1 MAGLAWAMSTARV
14 QAQSTVYFFFDLRL
28 MNSSYTF
35 QVNGENA
42 FVLTGEA
49 CEGLYKGLYNM
60 MARKV
65 IFKHPDNYLISTDMP
80 FRGMNYHADV
90 HLNLED
96 GETYYV
102 LCNGNFKRSFYME
115 EVSTKEGKKL
125 LKKAQKKKKYTFNE
139 DFIYDK

>member
-1 MAGLAWAMSTARV
+1 MAGCMWAMSTARV
-14 QAQSTVYFFFDLRL
+14 QAQSTVYFFFDMRL
-28 MNSSYTF
+28 KNPSYTF
-35 QVNGENA
+35 QVNGEDA

-49 CEGLYKGLYNM
+49 CEGTLEGFYNM

-65 IFKHPDNYLISTDMP
+65 IFQHPDNYLISTDMP

-90 HLNLED
+90 HLSLED

-102 LCNGNFKRSFYME
+102 LCNGNFKRNFYME
-115 EVSTKEGKKL
+115 EVSAKEGKKL
-125 LKKAQKKKKYTFNE
+125 LKKAQKKKKYTFDE